1 MAIGFRRFS
10 GRTLGLFA
18 LSVFFACAPAPQIS
32 LQYGTELKQ
41 AEIKKVLAENPLG
54 ASENIKITTLGQGQ
68 GVSHHVVQIRDRENP
83 HLHKLHDGTV
93 VMVKGHG
100 YLVME
105 NRRIDL
111 VSRRHRL
118 YPPRRRPLLC
128 QYRQRT
134 HGCLCGFLPA
144 LRRQRHGA
152 GGKAV
157 SLLFSLISG
166 PFIIFFLPKQTS
178 VSGAR

>member
-1 MAIGFRRFS
+1 MAIGSRRFS

-18 LSVFFACAPAPQIS
+18 LSVFFACAPAARIS

-41 AEIKKVLAENPLG
+41 AEIEKVLAENPLG
-54 ASENIKITTLGQGQ
+54 AGENIKITTLGQGQ

-100 YLVME
+100 YLMIE

-111 VSRRHRL
+111 SVGDIVYIPRGAVHYFVNTASEPTVAFVVFS
-118 YPPRRRPLLC
+118 PPFDGKD
-128 QYRQRT
+128 T
-134 HGCLCGFLPA
+134 LPA
-144 LRRQRHGA
+144 E
-152 GGKAV
+152 K
-157 SLLFSLISG
+157 
-166 PFIIFFLPKQTS
+166 P
-178 VSGAR
+178 

>member
-41 AEIKKVLAENPLG
+41 AEIEKVLAENPLG

-111 VSRRHRL
+111 SVGDIVYIPRGAVHYFVNTASEPTVAFVVFS
-118 YPPRRRPLLC
+118 PPFDGKD
-128 QYRQRT
+128 T
-134 HGCLCGFLPA
+134 VPA
-144 LRRQRHGA
+144 E
-152 GGKAV
+152 K
-157 SLLFSLISG
+157 
-166 PFIIFFLPKQTS
+166 P
-178 VSGAR
+178 